1 VSAGETWLQLAYLA
15 SAVLFI
21 LGLRG
26 LSSARSARRGNGM
39 AALGMLVAVAA
50 TLAAQ
55 DVLRWEWILAGAII
69 GASIGVLAAT
79 RVQMTAMP
87 EMVALLNGFGGAASA
102 LVAGAELLEARA
114 DLLNTPVLDMAL
126 AVKLVAIVFGST
138 IGSITLTGSLI
149 AFGKLSGRLGGAPL
163 VYAGQRIV
171 NALLGAGLLLLCV
184 WVGTGNASLLEYA
197 ALVGLALLL
206 GVLLVVPI
214 GGADMPVVISLL
226 NSYSGL
232 AACAT
237 GFVLGNSGL
246 VISGS
251 LVGASGLILTRI
263 MCEAMNR
270 SLGNVLFGA
279 FGAAPE
285 AAAAAAG
292 GGASAKGY
300 TPEDAAVIFGNAS
313 SCVVVPGYGMAVAQA
328 QHAVRELMD
337 LLESRGVEVQF
348 AVHPVAGRMPGH
360 MNVLLAEAH
369 VPYEKLV
376 EMDDINPQF
385 PETDVALVIGA
396 NDVVNPLAREEGSA
410 VSGMPIL
417 DVDRARHVFVIK
429 RSMSPGFAGIQNPLF
444 FNDNTMMIFGD
455 AKGRVLALVD
465 AVKQY

>member
-1 VSAGETWLQLAYLA
+1 MSAGETWLQLAYLA

-39 AALGMLVAVAA
+39 AALGLLVAVAA

-55 DVLRWEWILAGAII
+55 DVLRWEWIVAGAIL
-69 GASIGVLAAT
+69 GASSGVLAAT
-79 RVQMTAMP
+79 RVQLTAMP

-337 LLESRGVEVQF
+337 LLENRGVEVQF

-360 MNVLLAEAH
+360 MNVLLAEAR

-465 AVKQY
+465 AIKQY

>member
-1 VSAGETWLQLAYLA
+1 MSAGETWLQLAYLS

-26 LSSARSARRGNGM
+26 LSSARSARRGNGL

-55 DVLRWEWILAGAII
+55 EVLRWEWIVAGAII

-102 LVAGAELLEARA
+102 LVAGAELLEARG
-114 DLLNTPVLDMAL
+114 LGLAL
-126 AVKLVAIVFGST
+126 SGVKPVAIVLGST
-138 IGSITLTGSLI
+138 IGAITLTGSLI
-149 AFGKLSGRLGGAPL
+149 AFGKLSGRMGGAPL
-163 VYAGQRIV
+163 VYPGQRMV

-184 WVGTGNASLLEYA
+184 RVALSAGDAALVEYG

-206 GVLLVVPI
+206 GVLLVIPI

-285 AAAAAAG
+285 AAAAAG
-292 GGASAKGY
+292 GGVAAKGY

-337 LLESRGVEVQF
+337 LLESRGVGVQF

-465 AVKQY
+465 AIKQY

>member
-1 VSAGETWLQLAYLA
+1 MSAGETWLQLAYLA

-114 DLLNTPVLDMAL
+114 DLLNTPTLDMAL

-292 GGASAKGY
+292 SGASAKGY

-337 LLESRGVEVQF
+337 LLENRGVEVQF

-360 MNVLLAEAH
+360 MNVLLAEAR

-465 AVKQY
+465 AIKQY

>member
-337 LLESRGVEVQF
+337 LLENRGVEVQF

>member
-1 VSAGETWLQLAYLA
+1 MSAGETWLQLAYLA

-292 GGASAKGY
+292 SGASAKGY

-337 LLESRGVEVQF
+337 LLENRGVEVQF

-360 MNVLLAEAH
+360 MNVLLAEAR

-465 AVKQY
+465 AIKQY

>member
-1 VSAGETWLQLAYLA
+1 VSAGETWLQLAYLS

-26 LSSARSARRGNGM
+26 LSSARSARRGNGL

-55 DVLRWEWILAGAII
+55 EVLRWEWIVAGAIV

-102 LVAGAELLEARA
+102 LVAGAELLEARGL
-114 DLLNTPVLDMAL
+114 DLAL
-126 AVKLVAIVFGST
+126 SGVKPVAIVLGST
-138 IGSITLTGSLI
+138 IGAVTLTGSLI
-149 AFGKLSGRLGGAPL
+149 AFGKLSGRMGGAPL
-163 VYAGQRIV
+163 VYPGQRIV

-184 WVGTGNASLLEYA
+184 RVALSAGDAALVEYG

-206 GVLLVVPI
+206 GVLLVIPI

-285 AAAAAAG
+285 AAAAAG
-292 GGASAKGY
+292 GGVAAKGY

-337 LLESRGVEVQF
+337 LLESRGVAVQF

-465 AVKQY
+465 AIKQY

>member
-1 VSAGETWLQLAYLA
+1 VGAGETWLQLAYLS

-26 LSSARSARRGNGM
+26 LSSARSARRGNGL

-55 DVLRWEWILAGAII
+55 EVLRWEWIVAGAII

-102 LVAGAELLEARA
+102 LVAGAELLEARG
-114 DLLNTPVLDMAL
+114 LGLAL
-126 AVKLVAIVFGST
+126 SGVKPVAIVLGST
-138 IGSITLTGSLI
+138 IGAITLTGSLI
-149 AFGKLSGRLGGAPL
+149 AFGKLSGRMGGAPL
-163 VYAGQRIV
+163 VYPGQRIV

-184 WVGTGNASLLEYA
+184 RVALSAGDAALVEYG

-206 GVLLVVPI
+206 GVLLVIPI

-285 AAAAAAG
+285 AAAAAG
-292 GGASAKGY
+292 GGVAAKGY

-337 LLESRGVEVQF
+337 LLESRGVGVQF

-465 AVKQY
+465 AIKQY